1 MNIIEKIMNLW
12 RHRGQ
17 KALPE
22 AQMINSQNKNRKYI
36 LQINNN
42 SQPTKLDMEIDNFLK
57 AYSNIIENVDE
68 AQPIN
73 TTKMAYDALVTMQG
87 KEPTQE
93 EYQNNDYME
102 QELLKRLYS
111 EKKYNIQSKPYN
123 TYTKNI

>member
-111 EKKYNIQSKPYN
+111 EKKYNIQ
-123 TYTKNI
+123 